1 MRSLGLLCCAL
12 LMALCGS
19 AAAQAQYR
27 DPPDPFAE
35 DEAGKHEHDGFM
47 FRVTLGPG
55 WGSFTERSSVA
66 TIGSAGSDRIELGQ
80 QVLDVSGAGLL
91 LGLDL
96 GTALGASTALHAR
109 LSEMSLP
116 DPGIRADG
124 EELAPRGDSTRAP
137 TYLGAALSHY
147 LMPLNLYGTASVG
160 LAVLR
165 QPGFDGDTSLGDV
178 GWGLNLDVGKEWWV
192 SDNWGVGLAAR
203 YFWLSTSAN
212 AGDGSRRDNSG
223 HMGGLLLS
231 ATYQ

>member
-1 MRSLGLLCCAL
+1 MRSLGLRCCGL
-12 LMALCGS
+12 LLALCWTD
-19 AAAQAQYR
+19 AARAQYR
-27 DPPDPFAE
+27 EPPDPFAE
-35 DEAGKHEHDGFM
+35 DEPGKHEHDGFM

-55 WGSFTERSSVA
+55 WGSFTERSSVT
-66 TIGSAGSDRIELGQ
+66 TIGSGGDSVELGE

-96 GTALGASTALHAR
+96 GTALGASTTLHAR

-124 EELAPRGDSTRAP
+124 ETLTPRGDATRAP
-137 TYLGAALSHY
+137 TYLGAALTHY
-147 LMPLNLYGTASVG
+147 LMPLHLYGTASVG

-165 QPGFDGDTSLGDV
+165 RPGFDGDTSLGDV
-178 GWGLNLDVGKEWWV
+178 GWGLNVDVGKEWWV

-203 YFWLSTSAN
+203 YFWLSSSAD
-212 AGDGSRRDNSG
+212 AADGGRRDNRG